1 MAKEQQALPGIATI
15 PGSAT
20 AQPASIGE
28 WFSRLQHQSDLLIA
42 AGIVAILA
50 LLIIPISPTVLDFM
64 LAVNITFSVLILMVA
79 LYIRSPLDMS
89 IFPTILLV
97 ATLFRLG
104 LNVASTRLIL
114 SEATAG
120 RIIQAFGDFVISG
133 NYIVGLIIF
142 IILVVIN
149 FIVIIKGSSRIAEV
163 AARFTLDALPGKQMS
178 IDADLNAGFISE
190 EEARKRREQLNRE
203 SEFYGAM
210 DGAAKFVRGDAIAG
224 LVITGINILGGFGI
238 GVLQKGMS
246 ISDALQTYTVLTIG
260 DGLVSQIPALL
271 ISVAAGL
278 VVTRSASGKKLE
290 EEMGTQFTQD
300 PRALFVASAILIL
313 FALLPGFP
321 FLPFFLLS
329 LTTGAI
335 GYARR
340 QMIAEEAQRKI
351 QQELAEAQKKKEAE
365 EKPVEEL
372 LFVDPVEVELG
383 YGLLSLIDQSQGG
396 DLFQRIANIRR
407 QLAYEL
413 GFILPPV
420 RVRDNLR
427 LQPEEYVVKIRGNV
441 VARNMLYPDM
451 VLAMNP
457 GTAEG
462 ELQGI
467 RVREPVFGL
476 PAIWIPPG
484 ARQQAEIMG
493 YTVVE
498 PAAVLTTHLTEIFK
512 KYAYK
517 ILDRQAV
524 QQLIENLRKE
534 YPLLAEEIAPDKVP
548 ISVLEK
554 VLQNL
559 LREQIPI
566 KDLALIIE
574 ALSDYIKATTN
585 VEVLT
590 EYVRHALSD
599 TIRQL
604 YQDENGIVHGVTVSP
619 QLEQAITSALQDN
632 QRTASPTL
640 GFSPEFIEQL
650 RKNTQQALEELNLRG
665 YKPIILT
672 SALIRSALFRLLSPF
687 FPEIH
692 VVSFSELPPDTEV
705 DILAVIEMPRTEEL
719 PSGGEQPEQR

>member
-1 MAKEQQALPGIATI
+1 MAKQTQALPGIATV
-15 PGSAT
+15 PGT
-20 AQPASIGE
+20 GGE
-28 WFSRLQHQSDLLIA
+28 MSTPLTRWFTRLQHQSDLLIA

-64 LAVNITFSVLILMVA
+64 LAINITFSVLILMVA

-149 FIVIIKGSSRIAEV
+149 FVVIIKGSSRIAEV

-238 GVLQKGMS
+238 GVLQRGMS
-246 ISDALQTYTVLTIG
+246 ISEALQTYTVLTIG

-321 FLPFFLLS
+321 FFPFFLLS

-340 QMIAEEAQRKI
+340 QMLLEEARKKV
-351 QQELAEAQKKKEAE
+351 QEELQEAQKKKTEE

-396 DLFQRIANIRR
+396 DLFQRISNIRR

-427 LQPEEYVVKIRGNV
+427 LQPEEYVVKIRGNT
-441 VARNMLYPDM
+441 VARNTLYPDM
-451 VLAMNP
+451 LLAMNP

-512 KYAYK
+512 KYAHK

-524 QQLIENLRKE
+524 QQLVENLRKE

-548 ISVLEK
+548 IGTLEK

-604 YQDENGIVHGVTVSP
+604 YQDDNGVIHGVAVSP
-619 QLEQAITSALQDN
+619 ELENAITTALQDN

-650 RKNTQQALEELNLRG
+650 RQNVQRALEELNLRG
-665 YKPIILT
+665 YKPVILT
-672 SALIRSALFRLLSPF
+672 SALIRSSLFRLLSPF
-687 FPEIH
+687 FPELH
-692 VVSFSELPPDTEV
+692 VISFSELPPDTEV
-705 DILAVIEMPRTEEL
+705 DIVAIIESPQTGEL
-719 PSGGEQPEQR
+719 PESRGESS